1 MERTHF
7 QGKLSFAAAAEGAEK
22 GTARAG
28 IGRPPSRSDRPP
40 FFRRWVPS
48 RPCLAAVVAFLLAQ
62 TLAGGVWAQTCVPNV
77 TPQPPSPPPAV
88 NVPNYNGQTLGPS
101 PANSFIIN
109 IGGAAGFDGG
119 DNQDNCQ
126 NGIPGGPGQTAASAS
141 LLVSDVTVYGPSTT
155 FGPNFLSVMMPVWAE
170 GGYGG
175 TGGEADYASVPDTYG
190 GQGGAGANGGALT
203 GSIANVTLNV
213 GDPTKLGAAD
223 LGLWVNANGGTGGN
237 GGGAL
242 RTLYP
247 NLGGTGAAGGKGGSM
262 LLPIGLT
269 VVAGPNG
276 ALPGIALQV
285 NADGGSGGFGGGGAD
300 NLASSYGG
308 AGGAGGNAGSVTAI
322 LLPTSVVLGKQYG
335 VLGAA
340 NGGRGGDGGQAGQ
353 TGGESDGGNA
363 GAGGAGGSVD
373 IEFGGSATVTGP
385 AYEGQPLAGVAAVS
399 LGGRGGN
406 GGLSQ
411 GGLGGTAGTGGNGG
425 AGGQTTVN
433 LQGSVTVNR
442 TDTGSALGGYGVRV
456 VSAGGD
462 GGLGNRSSA
471 NYGYGGNGGTA
482 AAGGTAQLQIGSPAD
497 AVPSTITTTGLHVH
511 GAVVQSIGGG
521 GGAGG
526 NAQFFGTGGVGAN
539 GGNGGAAIV
548 TPGQGEVVTK
558 GDGSKAVI
566 AQSIGGNGG
575 VGGNS
580 IDIDT
585 GGAQLAVG
593 GNSGNGAAGGN
604 VTVGF
609 SQGDILATMATKGGG
624 GILAQSVGGT
634 GGLAGSASIQGSGIF
649 ALAIGGTA
657 GVGGNGGTVSV
668 TNPALINTYGDHAP
682 GVKAQS
688 VGGGGGIGGVAVT
701 ISGSAVP
708 TLSASVGGSGAQGG
722 TGGGVSIV
730 NDGQIITF
738 GADSDGIKA
747 QSVGG
752 GGGSGGSAAATAIDV
767 APTEDFPAISAS
779 YAAGGAGGAGNT
791 GGTVSVQNSHNILTA
806 GHSAYGIR
814 AQSVGGGGGDAGD
827 ATAASYSGAT
837 SSANIAINFS
847 VALGGTGGTGG
858 AGGKVGASNSG
869 FLYTTGQDAFGMLG
883 HSVGGGGGAGGI
895 GDTSSTAVVNDTSI
909 SISYGVGGKGGAGGD
924 GGQVDLINVA
934 GGMIG
939 TRGDGA
945 DGVFAQS
952 VGGGGGVAGGG
963 VAASSGGMLSL
974 ALAVG
979 GNGGAGGAGGNVT
992 ARNDGLIATRGT
1004 DSLGLA
1010 AQSVG
1015 GGGGRGGKAGATA
1028 GGADDDLPLFVQQE
1042 IEAGLHV
1049 NADVSQP
1056 LDGVWEFNDRING
1069 DVGTIEKLVD
1079 SVVQKPDAPSD
1090 PTTGDDHDTISES
1103 ISMSLSVGGQGGA
1116 GGAGGTVGL
1125 TNTGSIVTQGAHA
1138 DAVIGQSVGGGG
1150 GMGGGSTASTTGSDD
1165 TEPNLG
1171 ISLGGGGAASG
1182 NGGAVTVKHYGS
1194 IGTLGTGAFGIVGQ
1208 SVGGGGGRGGAS
1220 ADSST
1225 SAFSFAVDFGGSGGA
1240 NGAGG
1245 AVEIDLCDGAATCA
1259 GGSVTTTGK
1268 HAVGILAQSV
1278 GGGGGL
1284 LRTMATHQQGDQSGS
1299 TTSDDPDT
1307 HNIYLDMGVD
1317 GQSGSTGNGGT
1328 VTVSLDSGTS
1338 VTTSGR
1344 NAHGIVANSTG
1355 GGGGAVGGGLVN
1367 LIQRAATSGASSGD
1381 GGAVTVSLDG
1391 AKIAVSGKNSVGLWA
1406 SSIGGGGQVIM
1417 TDGKAGMVS
1426 QGITG
1431 QSGSGND
1438 VAVTVTGST
1447 IAATGGG
1454 HAILAHSLAGGG
1466 VSYLDGG
1473 GTGPTVNGQTWQSL
1487 AGNLTLAGTGQSG
1500 NVALTLTNS
1509 TVSATGPDA
1518 AAIMAATMSGSS
1530 QTNPKNIQ
1538 LTIDGGTVSNNSTAL
1553 ATIQML
1559 SNAGAGSVTNSG
1571 TIQNAATGGYA
1582 LFSQTGT
1589 SQPFTVKNTGTITG
1603 KIGGASAAAT
1613 LSSPTPAIDNQVG
1626 GVLAPYDRIDMGGTG
1641 WLRNAGVI
1649 EVGGTRRIQ
1658 DTTLDGH
1665 LVQTDS
1671 GRLHFDLDAAA
1682 GQVDHLAVTGTA
1694 TLDGKF
1700 AFIPVTLLP
1709 GSHEVLSAA
1718 GGVTLLADE
1727 PATTHVYSFV
1737 PTATATTVNL
1747 STAANFQAAGADTD
1761 DRQAVARLLQQIWEA
1776 GGTGFATGFAAL
1788 AGVEDAGNYSQALDS
1803 MAGQT
1808 VAAIGY
1814 ARIIGSQ
1821 TMAQS
1826 TYSCPE
1832 FVDGS
1837 VVQRQDSCVWLRV
1850 RGTWLDRDAD
1860 GDDPAFDFDAGTTTL
1875 GGQYRLDDG
1884 LFLGGALGYETSNL
1898 NASADGTSVDGDA
1911 VVAAVSL
1918 KREVGLWTFTG
1929 AADLGWGW
1937 YDTTRQVTVGS
1948 LTQTAEASPDAF
1960 NAGIHGRA
1968 AYQIP
1973 KGDWYMEPALDVDV
1987 SYVRL
1992 DGYTETGAGNLNLSV
2007 DESDTVVLTGTP
2019 WLKLGRRV
2027 DLKDATLL
2035 DAYVAAGLSLSTGQ
2049 DLDTTASFASAPAG
2063 TGSFTTTLN
2072 NPDVIARIS
2081 AGVRIFSS
2089 EHWDT
2094 RLQYDGAFADGQTQY
2109 GGQIR
2114 IAYYF

>member
-1 MERTHF
+1 MDFRSEF
-7 QGKLSFAAAAEGAEK
+7 AKAAAPERATGGQN
-22 GTARAG
+22 GTAVLRETSLADA
-28 IGRPPSRSDRPP
+28 RSQICRS
-40 FFRRWVPS
+40 VLS
-48 RPCLAAVVAFLLAQ
+48 RPCLPAVGAFLLTQ
-62 TLAGGVWAQTCVPNV
+62 TLAGGVWAQSCIPNV

-88 NVPNYNGQTLGPS
+88 TVPNYNGQTLGPS
-101 PANSFIIN
+101 PANSFYIN
-109 IGGAAGFDGG
+109 LTGAPGFDGG
-119 DNQDNCQ
+119 DTQDNCQ
-126 NGIPGGPGQTAASAS
+126 NGIPGGPGQTAASTG
-141 LLVSDVTVYGPSTT
+141 LLVQNVTVNGPSTT
-155 FGPNFLSVMMPVWAE
+155 MAPNFLTVMMPIWAN

-175 TGGEADYASVPDTYG
+175 TGGRADYASVPDTYG
-190 GQGGAGANGGALT
+190 GQGGVGANGAGLT
-203 GSIANVTLNV
+203 GSVALVTLNA
-213 GDPTKLGAAD
+213 GDPTKTGAVGR
-223 LGLWVNANGGTGGN
+223 GLWITTNGGNGGN

-247 NLGGTGAAGGKGGSM
+247 NEAGQGGAGGNGGSM
-262 LLPIGLT
+262 LLPLGLT
-269 VVAGPNG
+269 VIEAPNG
-276 ALPGIALQV
+276 GLPGIALLV
-285 NADGGSGGFGGGGAD
+285 DSTGGDGGFGGSAD
-300 NLASSYGG
+300 DNIASSYGG
-308 AGGAGGNAGSVTAI
+308 AGGAGGNGGTVTAI
-322 LLPTSVVLGKQYG
+322 ILPTSVVLGKQYAAF
-335 VLGAA
+335 GAA

-353 TGGESDGGNA
+353 TGGESDGGDA
-363 GAGGAGGSVD
+363 GAGGAGGTINHD
-373 IEFGGSATVTGP
+373 FAGSATVTGP
-385 AYEGQPLAGVAAVS
+385 AYPGEPLTGVGAVS
-399 LGGRGGN
+399 LGGRGGD
-406 GGLSQ
+406 GGISQ
-411 GGLGGTAGTGGNGG
+411 GGLGGTAGNGGNGG
-425 AGGQTTVN
+425 AGGNATLN
-433 LQGSVTVNR
+433 LDGSVTVNR
-442 TDTGSALGGYGVRV
+442 TDTGAFLGGYGLKV

-462 GGLGNRSSA
+462 GGLGNRSAA

-482 AAGGTAQLQIGSPAD
+482 AGGGTAQLQIGSPD
-497 AVPSTITTTGLHVH
+497 DQLPSTVTTNGAHVH

-521 GGAGG
+521 GGGGG
-526 NAQFFGTGGVGAN
+526 NAEFFGTGGVGAN

-548 TPGQGEVVTK
+548 TPGQGQVVTN
-558 GDGSKAVI
+558 GDSSKALI

-580 IDIDT
+580 TDIVT

-593 GNSGNGAAGGN
+593 GNSGNGAAAGN
-604 VTVGF
+604 VTVGLA
-609 SQGDILATMATKGGG
+609 QGDILATMSTKGGG

-649 ALAIGGTA
+649 TLAIGGTA
-657 GVGGNGGTVSV
+657 GVGGNGGTVTV
-668 TNPALINTYGDHAP
+668 NNPALINTHGDHAP
-682 GVKAQS
+682 GVKGQS

-708 TLSASVGGSGAQGG
+708 TLAAAVGGSGAQGG
-722 TGGGVSIV
+722 TGGGVTIV

-752 GGGSGGSAAATAIDV
+752 GGGSGGSATATAIDV
-767 APTEDFPAISAS
+767 APTEDFPAVSVS
-779 YAAGGAGGAGNT
+779 YAAGGAGGAGNI
-791 GGTVSVQNSHNILTA
+791 GGTVSVTNSNNVLTA
-806 GHSAYGIR
+806 GHAAYGIR

-837 SSANIAINFS
+837 SSDNIAINFS

-858 AGGKVGASNSG
+858 SGGKVTASNSG
-869 FLYTTGQDAFGMLG
+869 FLYTTGQDAFGILG
-883 HSVGGGGGAGGI
+883 HSVGGGGGGGGV

-909 SISYGVGGKGGAGGD
+909 SISYGVGGKGGVGGD
-924 GGQVDLINVA
+924 GGEVDLINVA

-963 VAASSGGMLSL
+963 VAASSGGLLSI
-974 ALAVG
+974 ALGVG
-979 GNGGAGGAGGNVT
+979 GDGGAGGAGGTVT

-1042 IEAGLHV
+1042 IEAGLNV
-1049 NADVSQP
+1049 NAQVSQP
-1056 LDGVWEFNDRING
+1056 LDGVWQFQDRVNG
-1069 DVGTIEKLVD
+1069 DVGTIENLVD
-1079 SVVQKPDAPSD
+1079 SVVEKPDAPSD
-1090 PTTGDDHDTISES
+1090 PTTGDDPSKDAISES
-1103 ISMSLSVGGQGGA
+1103 IYMSLSVGGKGGA
-1116 GGAGGTVGL
+1116 GGAGGSVGL

-1138 DAVIGQSVGGGG
+1138 DAVIGQSVGAGGG
-1150 GMGGGSTASTTGSDD
+1150 IGGASTASTTGSDD

-1171 ISLGGGGAASG
+1171 ITLGGGGGASG

-1194 IGTLGTGAFGIVGQ
+1194 IGTLGNGAYGIVGQ

-1245 AVEIDLCDGAATCA
+1245 AVEVDLCDSGATCA

-1299 TTSDDPDT
+1299 TTDDDPDT

-1328 VTVSLDSGTS
+1328 VTVNLDSGTS

-1381 GGAVTVSLDG
+1381 GGPVTVSLDG
-1391 AKIAVSGKNSVGLWA
+1391 ARIAVSGKNSVGLWA

-1426 QGITG
+1426 PGITG

-1438 VAVTVTGST
+1438 IAVNLTGTT
-1447 IAATGGG
+1447 ITATGGG

-1473 GTGPTVNGQTWQSL
+1473 GTGPTVNGTAWQSL

-1500 NVALTLTNS
+1500 NVDLTLTNS
-1509 TVSATGPDA
+1509 TVSASGADA
-1518 AAIMAATMSGSS
+1518 AAIMAASMSGSS
-1530 QTNPKNIQ
+1530 QTSSKGIQ
-1538 LTIDGGTVSNNSTAL
+1538 LTVNGGTVSNASTAL

-1559 SNAGAGSVTNSG
+1559 SNAAPSTVTNSG
-1571 TIQNAATGGYA
+1571 TIQNTATGGYA
-1582 LFSQTGT
+1582 LFSQTSV

-1603 KIGGASAAAT
+1603 NIGGASTGAALGDA
-1613 LSSPTPAIDNQVG
+1613 SPAIDNQPG
-1626 GVLAPYDRIDMGGTG
+1626 GLLAPYDRIDIGGTG

-1649 EVGGTRRIQ
+1649 EVGAARRIR

-1665 LVQTDS
+1665 LVQTGS
-1671 GRLHFDLDAAA
+1671 GRLHFDLDASA

-1694 TLDGKF
+1694 TLAGKF

-1718 GGVTLLADE
+1718 GGVTLVPSE
-1727 PATTHVYSFV
+1727 PATTHVYTYV

-1747 STAANFQAAGADTD
+1747 STAANFRAAGAETG
-1761 DRQAVARLLQQIWEA
+1761 DRQAVAQHLQQIWDA

-1788 AGVEDAGNYSQALDS
+1788 AGIQDAGTYSQALDS

-1821 TMAQS
+1821 AMAQS

-1898 NASADGTSVDGDA
+1898 NANSAGTSVDGDA

-1973 KGDWYMEPALDVDV
+1973 KGDWYMEPALEVDI
-1987 SYVRL
+1987 SYVQL
-1992 DGYTETGAGNLNLSV
+1992 DGYTETGAGNLNLTV

-2027 DLKDATLL
+2027 DLKDATIL

-2049 DLDTTASFASAPAG
+2049 DLDTTASFAGAPAG

-2094 RLQYDGAFADGQTQY
+2094 RLQYDGAFADGQTQN